1 MALAARPIAAQ
12 YGVYAHS
19 GGNNSATV
27 SHAPTGGRLMIIRR
41 WVTWA
46 LVGAVVA
53 ATAGQAAEL
62 PSQRGQN
69 DKSKKTEY
77 VTPCNVAGS
86 PGVLA
91 GNGVCVRMSG
101 YVSSK
106 FGASQLK

>member
-1 MALAARPIAAQ
+1 MASMRTQAAIFRPQ
-12 YGVYAHS
+12 CRTHPPVGS
-19 GGNNSATV
+19 F
-27 SHAPTGGRLMIIRR
+27 MIIRR
-41 WVTWA
+41 WVVWA
-46 LVGAVVA
+46 LVGAVVT

-62 PSQRGQN
+62 PSQHGQT

-86 PGVLA
+86 PGILA
-91 GNGVCVRMSG
+91 SDGVCVRFSG